1 MCFFAHCEEEL
12 RHPDVEAC
20 VPQDVLEAMAAEKA
34 AEAVQRA
41 LQGMKDAAGAKS
53 QVCCCRCE
61 KQASQRWSHACP
73 VIAGQGQGPLGLT
86 QVLLGRTML

>member
-12 RHPDVEAC
+12 RHPEVEPC

-34 AEAVQRA
+34 AEAVQKA
-41 LQGMKDAAGAKS
+41 LQGKKGVAAAKL

-61 KQASQRWSHACP
+61 KQASQRWSHTCA

-86 QVLLGRTML
+86 QVHLGGTML